1 MGGHLRGSDI
11 IGTAG
16 RHQPHWHA
24 VQLYNETT
32 RYKFIWSFSQSST
45 TKTKDKFIWG
55 FSQKLYN
62 TSTTK
67 QNFFRLYNKCTTKRN
82 MRTLFTTLPYNN
94 LLFTGIFR
102 TSWTTVIQQ
111 WQVQY
116 TWQLLKKINVRNK
129 DSEDETFCVCTF
141 VNSPLTKKTKKK
153 NKP

>member
-32 RYKFIWSFSQSST
+32 RYKFIWSFSQSSKPKQRINLYEDSLKNYIIHLQQNKISFVCITDLQQKETWELSLQLCHIT
-45 TKTKDKFIWG
+45 TCYLPVYSELLEQQLFNNDKFNIHD
-55 FSQKLYN
+55 
-62 TSTTK
+62 
-67 QNFFRLYNKCTTKRN
+67 NF
-82 MRTLFTTLPYNN
+82 
-94 LLFTGIFR
+94 
-102 TSWTTVIQQ
+102 
-111 WQVQY
+111 
-116 TWQLLKKINVRNK
+116 RNK